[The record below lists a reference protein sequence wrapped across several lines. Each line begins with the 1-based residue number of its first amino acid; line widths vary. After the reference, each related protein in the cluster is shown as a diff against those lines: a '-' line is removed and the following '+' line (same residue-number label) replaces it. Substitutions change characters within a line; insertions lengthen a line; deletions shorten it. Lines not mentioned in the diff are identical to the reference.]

1 MPEEMAATQPGTG
14 LHPIRAERAHPIRA
28 ECSEGLSG
36 SEHSL
41 CHVRIMTDTRSAV
54 IDLRS
59 RWHTLCDLDRARAVQ
74 SLNRE
79 GMTLRAI
86 ASQLNCSQSLLSHL
100 VRATQAPVEDRELAR
115 CGEISTRE
123 LARRAG
129 SSGTR
134 TTSTQREA
142 VAFDRERAATQ
153 ASQIIT
159 GWLDFE
165 KVANTDRDRVINQ
178 AQSHLLNADRS
189 VVGPWEPTFRTFL
202 LMKSPVCSGLFILR
216 PTETAPWPG

>member
-1 MPEEMAATQPGTG
+1 
-14 LHPIRAERAHPIRA
+14 
-28 ECSEGLSG
+28 
-36 SEHSL
+36 
-41 CHVRIMTDTRSAV
+41 MTDTRSAV

-74 SLNRE
+74 SLNRD

-134 TTSTQREA
+134 PTSTQREA

-159 GWLDFE
+159 RWLDFE
-165 KVANTDRDRVINQ
+165 KVANTDRDRVINH
-178 AQSHLLNADRS
+178 AQSHLLNADKSVVSPLGAHLPDIPIDEVIRLFRPVHLETDGDRS
-189 VVGPWEPTFRTFL
+189 VAWFAEWLAQWTLYGIFDDGVRARALELAWSLNVTS
-202 LMKSPVCSGLFILR
+202 KASNSGK
-216 PTETAPWPG
+216 T